1 METIKTLSDGCC
13 RIVMKGKFTFAD
25 NHSFRTM
32 LEQIQASPVSQ
43 IIFQMEQLE
52 FVDSAGLGMLLLARD
67 ETRKANEPQIIL
79 EGANG
84 QVKKMLHMARFNQY
98 FQLR

>member
-1 METIKTLSDGCC
+1 METMKILSDGCY

-25 NHSFRTM
+25 NQIFRSM
-32 LEQIQASPVSQ
+32 LEQIQAQPISQ
-43 IIFQMEQLE
+43 IVFQMEQLE

-67 ETRKANEPQIIL
+67 EARKNTQPQIIL
-79 EGANG
+79 EGASG
-84 QVKKMLHMARFNQY
+84 QVKKMLQMARFNQY